1 MSKTVEEEET
11 ASFDLGQL
19 QAVHGMQTG
28 REGGPPPARWTA
40 AVSIKR
46 ESPEASVGGGSVGG
60 GSMTGS
66 SGVPSAG
73 DGSSSTSE
81 EGVDLDERDCGE
93 AHGEE
98 VQEQEHQE
106 AIDEEAIDDQVIASL
121 QSPCRFR
128 SPPSVRSAGSRG
140 DPASTRDGSL
150 TPPVSHGAKRPR
162 ISAADAASSAACSL
176 SRPPTPTSPCTPLT
190 PTEGLAARLPDDLGE
205 FECEYGGEVTV
216 LPPPPRW
223 GLEAAPHPTG

>member
-1 MSKTVEEEET
+1 M
-11 ASFDLGQL
+11 A
-19 QAVHGMQTG
+19 
-28 REGGPPPARWTA
+28 
-40 AVSIKR
+40 
-46 ESPEASVGGGSVGG
+46 
-60 GSMTGS
+60 GS
-66 SGVPSAG
+66 SGVASAG
-73 DGSSSTSE
+73 GGSSSTSE
-81 EGVDLDERDCGE
+81 EGVDLDERDRGEAHDDCGK

-98 VQEQEHQE
+98 VQEQENQE
-106 AIDEEAIDDQVIASL
+106 VIDEEAIDEEVIASL
-121 QSPCRFR
+121 QSLCRCR
-128 SPPSVRSAGSRG
+128 SPPSARCAGCRG
-140 DPASTRDGSL
+140 DPALTRGESL

-162 ISAADAASSAACSL
+162 ISATDAASSAACCL

>member
-1 MSKTVEEEET
+1 M
-11 ASFDLGQL
+11 A
-19 QAVHGMQTG
+19 
-28 REGGPPPARWTA
+28 
-40 AVSIKR
+40 
-46 ESPEASVGGGSVGG
+46 
-60 GSMTGS
+60 GS
-66 SGVPSAG
+66 SGVASAG
-73 DGSSSTSE
+73 GGSSSTSE

-93 AHGEE
+93 E
-98 VQEQEHQE
+98 VREQEHQE

-128 SPPSVRSAGSRG
+128 SPPSARSAGSRG
-140 DPASTRDGSL
+140 DPALTRGESL

-162 ISAADAASSAACSL
+162 ISATDAASSAACCL